1 MSDTQPLPILF
12 DIGANLTHETFEKDL
27 EQVLHD
33 ASLQGIDQLMVTGAS
48 VAGSEQA
55 LKLARQFPDK
65 LFATAGI
72 HPHHAE
78 EATEAGISRLD
89 ALLDQIEVKAV
100 GETGLDFFRDFSDRD
115 DQHAAF
121 EKHIELAK
129 HHNLPM
135 FLHERDAYPAFYEQL
150 APHRGDLKQVVVH
163 CFTGTEEALEAYL
176 DLDCHIGITGW
187 ICDERRGT
195 HLLELVRRIP
205 LQRLLIETDSPYL
218 MPRTLRP
225 KPRSRRNEP
234 QYLRHI
240 CEFIAGQ
247 LDLKPEELAKITTQN
262 ARQFFN
268 L

>member
-1 MSDTQPLPILF
+1 MNDTQHVPRLF
-12 DIGANLTHETFEKDL
+12 DIGANLTHETFHSDL

-55 LKLARQFPDK
+55 LALVRQHPDK

-72 HPHHAE
+72 HPHHAD
-78 EATEAGISRLD
+78 EATEAGISRLK
-89 ALLDQIEVKAV
+89 ALLDQVEVKAV

-129 HHNLPM
+129 QYNLPM

-150 APHRGDLKQVVVH
+150 APHRSDLKQIVVH
-163 CFTGTEEALEAYL
+163 CFTGADEALEAYL

-195 HLLELVRRIP
+195 HLLELIQRIP
-205 LQRLLIETDSPYL
+205 LNRLLIETDSPYL

-225 KPRSRRNEP
+225 KPKSRRNEP

-240 CEFIAGQ
+240 CEFIAAQ
-247 LDLKPEELAKITTQN
+247 LKLKPAELAQIPTQN
-262 ARQFFN
+262 ARHFFN